1 MTLFET
7 LKDRCRPE
15 WEAYIRH
22 EFVEK
27 LGEGTLPID
36 VFRDYL
42 IQDFH
47 FLVQFARANALAAFK
62 SRTLAD
68 ITAAHQATGAI
79 IAETGLHLRLTERW
93 GIPRAELEAA
103 AEKQATVAYTRY
115 VLDAGMSGDLL
126 DLHVALAPC
135 TIGYAEIGALL
146 QPRLADH
153 GDVSGSGSGGGVGR
167 DVAEHPYGEWI
178 AEYSGE
184 EFTAASAA
192 AIAQLDQ
199 LAAGGLSDQRLDE
212 LTGVFSTATRLE
224 ADFWQQALDSVG

>member
-79 IAETGLHLRLTERW
+79 IAETALHLRLTERW

-135 TIGYAEIGALL
+135 TIGYAEIGALV

-153 GDVSGSGSGGGVGR
+153 RDVSGSGGGVT
-167 DVAEHPYGEWI
+167 EHPYAEWI
-178 AEYSGE
+178 AEYSGA

-199 LAAGGLSDQRLDE
+199 LAAGGLSERRLDE

-224 ADFWQQALDSVG
+224 ADFWQQALDSVA

>member
-15 WEAYIRH
+15 WEAYTRH
-22 EFVEK
+22 EFVEE
-27 LGEGTLPID
+27 LGSGTLPLE

-79 IAETGLHLRLTERW
+79 LAETELHLRLTERW
-93 GIPRAELEAA
+93 GIPRATLEAA

-115 VLDAGMSGDLL
+115 VLDCGMVGDLL

-135 TIGYAEIGALL
+135 TIGYAEIGAHL
-146 QPRLADH
+146 QPRLTEH
-153 GDVSGSGSGGGVGR
+153 GGTGERGTGEGGRAG
-167 DVAEHPYGEWI
+167 HPYGEWI
-178 AEYSGE
+178 AEYSGA
-184 EFTAASAA
+184 EFTAASRA
-192 AIAQLDQ
+192 AIEQLDV
-199 LAAGGLSDQRLDE
+199 LSGGGLTDRRLDE
-212 LTGVFSTATRLE
+212 LTEVFRTATRLE
-224 ADFWQQALDSVG
+224 ADFWQQALDSKDGR